1 MFHCS
6 SIVLAL
12 GKKKFTWNCKNPCPI
27 VLNCNYLPD
36 PSSSCTLHSHIPNT
50 PSCPPQP
57 PGHLPPWSTTC
68 EIKLDFHWLTPSSQ
82 HLPKH
87 FDFDLSSR
95 DERCWPS
102 GSYSALTG
110 KQWRR
115 RRALSADAGSHPPC
129 LVIPVRARTTY
140 NVQSAQ
146 NPPCLVIPVRARTIY
161 IVQRTKSTLPCL
173 QCLQCLVRVLPAQC
187 TTSSLL
193 CAKCGKSILPRPC
206 TAYTARANQ
215 SRCAWRAHCTL
226 WNVLCCKVSI
236 AHCRLATL
244 HCCGDGV

>member
-36 PSSSCTLHSHIPNT
+36 PSSSCALHSHIPNT
-50 PSCPPQP
+50 PSRPPHP
-57 PGHLPPWSTTC
+57 PGHMPSWSTTWK
-68 EIKLDFHWLTPSSQ
+68 IKLAFHWLTPSSQ
-82 HLPKH
+82 QLPEH
-87 FDFDLSSR
+87 SDFVLSSR

-129 LVIPVRARTTY
+129 LVIPVRARTMY
-140 NVQSAQ
+140 NCTLCSVQ
-146 NPPCLVIPVRARTIY
+146 NPPCLVICVYNVHSASFVCCLHNVQYPPCFVQNVQNLLYLGHA
-161 IVQRTKSTLPCL
+161 QRTL
-173 QCLQCLVRVLPAQC
+173 RVL
-187 TTSSLL
+187 
-193 CAKCGKSILPRPC
+193 
-206 TAYTARANQ
+206 ANQ
-215 SRCAWRAHCTL
+215 GVHDVRSAHCA
-226 WNVLCCKVSI
+226 LCCVAKW
-236 AHCRLATL
+236 LATL